1 MFVGIP
7 AGSYYPNPAGP
18 IPASAL
24 GLSDGKMYAYTDEDL
39 PYQSYVMR
47 HLMYGTCPMGDELNA
62 EGAAMA
68 PIPVGWKLCGIIIT
82 PESDNVSK
90 GYASLEMYR
99 CHTMLLPGQT
109 LESLHS

>member
-1 MFVGIP
+1 
-7 AGSYYPNPAGP
+7 
-18 IPASAL
+18 
-24 GLSDGKMYAYTDEDL
+24 
-39 PYQSYVMR
+39 MR